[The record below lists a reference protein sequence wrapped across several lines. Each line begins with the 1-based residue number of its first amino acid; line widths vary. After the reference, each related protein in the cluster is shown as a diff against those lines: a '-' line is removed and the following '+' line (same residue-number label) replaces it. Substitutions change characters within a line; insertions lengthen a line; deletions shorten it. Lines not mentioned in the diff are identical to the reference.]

1 MNRARANCPGSLT
14 LAQNM
19 GRAGECCRSRR
30 QWSSLLPSSTT
41 TLISLL
47 CWSIWKDVRPIEAFR
62 AGGPMPLAISSRR
75 GFSSSVAI
83 RPPARLQRSGYV
95 NGSYL
100 LGSAADAESVAGSS
114 SSSSSSSSHYSYEA
128 ILDFA
133 QPATIDLV
141 DRLDDAIMGGVS
153 TSSVQPSKDGYA
165 IWAGVCRT
173 DGGYVPACLW
183 ICRRLGSAPPLL
195 RSALLT

>member
-1 MNRARANCPGSLT
+1 
-14 LAQNM
+14 
-19 GRAGECCRSRR
+19 
-30 QWSSLLPSSTT
+30 
-41 TLISLL
+41 
-47 CWSIWKDVRPIEAFR
+47 
-62 AGGPMPLAISSRR
+62 MPLAISGHR
-75 GFSSSVAI
+75 GFYSTAAS
-83 RPPARLQRSGYV
+83 RPPARLQRGGYV

-173 DGGYVPACLW
+173 DGGYVPACV
-183 ICRRLGSAPPLL
+183 CREFVDVWFGATSVGGSHYY
-195 RSALLT
+195 